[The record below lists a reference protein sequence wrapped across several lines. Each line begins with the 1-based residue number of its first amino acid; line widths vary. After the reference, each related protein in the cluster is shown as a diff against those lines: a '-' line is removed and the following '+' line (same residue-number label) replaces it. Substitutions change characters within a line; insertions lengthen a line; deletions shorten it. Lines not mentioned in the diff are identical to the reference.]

1 MKLSK
6 VIVLLVIA
14 SMLIV
19 SCGDKSKN
27 VEPTP
32 DPIPTQWGKTKVTE
46 AVGQLDDIVDNI
58 KTSFDYTTETVESSP
73 NAKSVTQ
80 ITSNNEKDVSIK
92 DPDHHPSDE
101 TIIYT
106 EYRVPSSD
114 DLDYN
119 YSSVIWSQN
128 PEAKAR
134 VRVTEGTFNNGQAVF
149 NNSGTDII
157 FASARSNKNEGIW
170 RIKSDGLGGILKLT
184 EFNTSS
190 LQHPTIGALDR
201 VAFHAVDPR
210 YKNSDGGDERP
221 FIWLMEDDGSLP
233 TQLRYGR
240 NPNFSP
246 AGNTIVYTRKD
257 ERNEQSQIFTM
268 DTDGGAITQL
278 SFNIDYDIKD
288 PAWDPTGSF
297 ITYASNEGK
306 ATVEMDTTDTH
317 SNNDYNIWVMR
328 SDGTNKTQLTTNQSH
343 DEQPVFNYDGEY
355 IYFRSNRGGFWN
367 IWRFE
372 PVF

>member
-1 MKLSK
+1 MKIYKMIPLA
-6 VIVLLVIA
+6 VISSI
-14 SMLIV
+14 LIV
-19 SCGDKSKN
+19 SCGGSSKN

-32 DPIPTQWGKTKVTE
+32 EPTQFRKKAKTEDVF
-46 AVGQLDDIVDNI
+46 GQIDDIEDGI
-58 KTSFDYTTETVESSP
+58 IIPREYTMETVESSP

-92 DPDHHPSDE
+92 DPDHHPVDE
-101 TIIYT
+101 IIIYT
-106 EYRVPSSD
+106 EYREPSGF
-114 DLDYN
+114 DLDLH

-134 VRVTEGTFNNGQAVF
+134 VRVTEGTFNNSQAVF

-157 FASARSNKNEGIW
+157 FSSARSNKNRGIW
-170 RIKSDGLGGILKLT
+170 KIKSDGLGGILKLT
-184 EFNTSS
+184 EFSTSS
-190 LQHPTIGALDR
+190 LQHPTIGALDQI
-201 VAFHAVDPR
+201 AFHAVDPR
-210 YKNSDGGDERP
+210 YKSNDGDDDRP
-221 FIWLMEDDGSLP
+221 FIWLMADDGSLP

-246 AGNTIVYTRKD
+246 AGNIIVFTRKD
-257 ERNEQSQIFTM
+257 ERNAMGQIFTM

-278 SFNIDYDIKD
+278 TFNVDYDIKD
-288 PAWDPTGSF
+288 PAWDPSGSF
-297 ITYASNEGK
+297 ITYVSNEGK
-306 ATVEMDTTDTH
+306 TASESDTTDLQ

-343 DEQPVFNYDGEY
+343 DDQPVFNPDGEY

-367 IWRFE
+367 VWRFE
-372 PVF
+372 TVF

>member
-1 MKLSK
+1 MKLNK
-6 VIVLLVIA
+6 VIVLLMIA

-19 SCGDKSKN
+19 SCGGSSKN

-32 DPIPTQWGKTKVTE
+32 EPTPTQWGAKKE
-46 AVGQLDDIVDNI
+46 LVGSLVDIVNNT
-58 KTSFDYTTETVESSP
+58 KESFEYTTETVESSP

-80 ITSNNEKDVSIK
+80 ITSNNDKDVSIK
-92 DPDHHPSDE
+92 DPDHHPIDE

-106 EYRVPSSD
+106 EYRMPNSN
-114 DLDYN
+114 DLYLD
-119 YSSVIWSQN
+119 YSSVIWRQN

-170 RIKSDGLGGILKLT
+170 KIKSDGLGGILKLT
-184 EFNTSS
+184 EFNSS
-190 LQHPTIGALDR
+190 RLKHPTIGALDR

-210 YKNSDGGDERP
+210 YKNSDGDDERP

-246 AGNTIVYTRKD
+246 VGNTIVYTRDD
-257 ERNEQSQIFTM
+257 ERNKVSQIFTM

-278 SFNIDYDIKD
+278 TFNIDYAIKD

-297 ITYASNEGK
+297 ITYVSNEGTE
-306 ATVEMDTTDTH
+306 AVESDSNDLN

-328 SDGTNKTQLTTNQSH
+328 SDGSGKTQLTTNQSH
-343 DEQPVFNYDGEY
+343 DDQPVFNPDGDY